1 MLHVSSGQRHA
12 ENEIHTL
19 AYQTGNDLKKPHNAH
34 WVELSK
40 QMATFHREDVTFQ
53 SLSTGHTY

>member
-40 QMATFHREDVTFQ
+40 QMATFHREDVTFKA
-53 SLSTGHTY
+53 